1 MKKFKIFSTITDKIN
16 KIGILTNRNNKKE
29 NKNELITI
37 KNIQDIENIIQKI
50 NLIFDEKKLQNNT
63 ERYSNNIEKLENYL
77 SIIEKSILDFNN
89 FNTHL
94 FKSLLESNL
103 ISILT
108 ENINIYSNK
117 ISNII
122 IIFLQK
128 IIFLDEIFIQ
138 DKKLKEEQILIDT
151 KIVSAIKKI
160 IFEFD
165 NILKK
170 VNIININSDLFN
182 LINTGI
188 LPFLNDLFQKI
199 IKFPNLYYA
208 LLNNSTTININLEL
222 QLFDILFIL
231 FKFEYQIKD
240 RISRAYIR
248 KNLLRFINNFN
259 FQNRKE
265 LLKKL
270 IYQVILN
277 LIEYYQNFLLIS
289 IKDLNDNYK
298 IANNFPLDISENDI
312 IQLISDDTLSYLEFF
327 NIIINNFLESDLKTY
342 LIDLLYNN
350 FLCKYILEEIINL
363 SNDIRYKA
371 RSTLLIEY
379 LFFFTKS
386 VKNYDINV
394 LLFYFFFG
402 YNSEI
407 KRENNINFMTVI
419 PKSNNNYEYIRAFFT
434 LIFNSNNTNILIL
447 FLKTLNNLAKRIP
460 FIFISEMITP
470 YYLFY
475 LNKKKSSDKD
485 FEDILEKITKNPE
498 HISLIEVIKIIIPQ
512 NFGVSPKNL
521 IYYFNK
527 NLESN
532 YEKNL
537 NNLNLMNNSIFQDFF
552 NDSSLMNKSDGNTS
566 NISYNYKNM
575 INISSYS
582 FSDYNNNDSIISPR
596 NDNLNESIFGNNSIK
611 ESQNEIINITI
622 ENKFSYILNDTIFV
636 SRVKFLE
643 MFIKKFKNYV
653 DNKYEENLYLSEFFL
668 EIFSF
673 LNPLNLGNDEI
684 QIYHI
689 YSWGA
694 FAKKN
699 NDKLFE
705 ISATGFLNYIKN
717 QIDKKILDNFTK
729 EEINNFDYFIND
741 NNYEIFEMNID
752 LNNKLGKRI
761 EFLKNIKLYNEII
774 KDFLSNIFSK
784 ILNDESNHYWIK
796 GIKSNIKNNE

>member
-63 ERYSNNIEKLENYL
+63 ERYSNNIERLENYL

-208 LLNNSTTININLEL
+208 LLNNSATININLEL

-240 RISRAYIR
+240 RTSRAYIR

-270 IYQVILN
+270 INQVILN
-277 LIEYYQNFLLIS
+277 LIEYYQNFLLLS
-289 IKDLNDNYK
+289 IKDINDNYK
-298 IANNFPLDISENDI
+298 ILNNFPLNLSENDI
-312 IQLISDDTLSYLEFF
+312 MELISDDTLSYLEFF
-327 NIIINNFLESDLKTY
+327 NIIINNFLEKDLKIY

-363 SNDIRYKA
+363 ANDISYKA

-379 LFFFTKS
+379 IYFLS
-386 VKNYDINV
+386 LCIHNYDINI
-394 LLFYFFFG
+394 LFFYFFFG
-402 YNSEI
+402 FNFESDQ
-407 KRENNINFMTVI
+407 ENNINNINFRKI
-419 PKSNNNYEYIRAFFT
+419 ISKSNNNYEAIRAYFT
-434 LIFNSNNTNILIL
+434 LIFDSNNTNLLIL
-447 FLKTLNNLAKRIP
+447 LMKTLTNFVKRIP
-460 FIFISEMITP
+460 YLFISEMVSP
-470 YYLFY
+470 FYLFY
-475 LNKKKSSDKD
+475 LNKNKISENN
-485 FEDILEKITKNPE
+485 FEDVLDNLTKNSEKTQLTDLIFYFFMEIYYLFILICSIIAIDNIRTNKINDSYKFNKLAITFIIILTFIIGILPMLIKITN
-498 HISLIEVIKIIIPQ
+498 IFDNIIPM
-512 NFGVSPKNL
+512 L
-521 IYYFNK
+521 
-527 NLESN
+527 
-532 YEKNL
+532 
-537 NNLNLMNNSIFQDFF
+537 
-552 NDSSLMNKSDGNTS
+552 
-566 NISYNYKNM
+566 
-575 INISSYS
+575 
-582 FSDYNNNDSIISPR
+582 
-596 NDNLNESIFGNNSIK
+596 
-611 ESQNEIINITI
+611 
-622 ENKFSYILNDTIFV
+622 
-636 SRVKFLE
+636 
-643 MFIKKFKNYV
+643 
-653 DNKYEENLYLSEFFL
+653 LYLLMGASPTSS
-668 EIFSF
+668 SF
-673 LNPLNLGNDEI
+673 
-684 QIYHI
+684 YM
-689 YSWGA
+689 A
-694 FAKKN
+694 
-699 NDKLFE
+699 
-705 ISATGFLNYIKN
+705 
-717 QIDKKILDNFTK
+717 
-729 EEINNFDYFIND
+729 
-741 NNYEIFEMNID
+741 
-752 LNNKLGKRI
+752 
-761 EFLKNIKLYNEII
+761 
-774 KDFLSNIFSK
+774 K
-784 ILNDESNHYWIK
+784 ILNSCDTCGGNNIKQRK
-796 GIKSNIKNNE
+796 GIVIIMYCLINLFFGSLIFFNYNRTRRVKTIMGLAIFYLIYLFFKILAIVINLLFNKKQSLNNENINNEIKNEFNMKNYYLKNSSYNPYKLDKLDSTRNGYQSTNYENP